1 MSDGAAEDLDVVK
14 LGARIRN
21 ERTRRGITLEA
32 LADRAGIS
40 RSMLSD
46 VERGQKVPTI
56 VMLGRIAAGL
66 DTTVARFLEEEREDR
81 VFLLKKDQQAIYHS
95 PGVTSRILSPVL
107 PRNEL
112 TLIEVTLQPE
122 YRGLPLTPHA
132 RGSREYI
139 VVTHGSMLTILNGT
153 EHLLQEGDC
162 LYYEAD
168 QEHIYA
174 NPTEETCTYLLVM
187 DIKGEPGG

>member
-1 MSDGAAEDLDVVK
+1 MSDPSQQDLDVVK
-14 LGARIRN
+14 LGARIRG
-21 ERTRRGITLEA
+21 ERLRKGITLET
-32 LADRAGIS
+32 LAEKAGIS

-66 DTTVARFLEEEREDR
+66 DTTVARFLEEERSDR

-95 PGVTSRILSPVL
+95 PGVKSRILSPVL

-112 TLIEVTLQPE
+112 TLIEVTLDPG

-132 RGSREYI
+132 RGSREYLL
-139 VVTHGSMLTILNGT
+139 VQQGSMVAVLNGLEYT
-153 EHLLQEGDC
+153 LHEGDT
-162 LYYEAD
+162 LFYEAD

-174 NPTEETCTYLLVM
+174 NPFELACVFVLVM
-187 DIKGEPGG
+187 DIQGGPEV